1 MKFLRIV
8 GKAAVAFY
16 DELFFHFLGGLI
28 HLVSWLLIIPGPFAL
43 AGIYAI
49 GQRAVRGKGVNWR
62 LLWDNVKEF
71 GLRSLLLFLI
81 SIFGLALVAANL
93 YFYNTPEIS
102 PFPPGVA
109 AWTTPLFILVGV
121 IWLAVVFY
129 AQSFLMELE
138 EPKLKLV
145 YRNSL
150 FLAILKPFQTLGFLV
165 VAALATGISVAL
177 PVLVVVLPGFLST
190 LSLTAVR
197 TLITELNEQM
207 QRIAEP
213 DEGDGDD
220 AQGHVVDED
229 DEGWPSIDPA

>member
-8 GKAAVAFY
+8 AKAAVAFY

-71 GLRSLLLFLI
+71 GARSLLLFFI
-81 SIFGLALVAANL
+81 TVFGFALVGANL

-102 PFPPGVA
+102 PFPASVA
-109 AWTTPLFILVGV
+109 AWTTPLFIVLGV
-121 IWLAVVFY
+121 LWLAVVFY
-129 AQSFLMELE
+129 AQSFLVELE
-138 EPKLKLV
+138 EPKLKMI

-150 FLAILKPFQTLGFLV
+150 FLAILKPLQTAGFLM
-165 VAALATGISVAL
+165 VALLATALSVAL
-177 PVLVVVLPGFLST
+177 PILLLVLPGFLTT

-197 TLITELNEQM
+197 TLIAELNDQM
-207 QRIAEP
+207 AAIAAS
-213 DEGDGDD
+213 DTDGDSGEPEI
-220 AQGHVVDED
+220 AQE
-229 DEGWPSIDPA
+229 